1 MTRRRAYLNMT
12 THSARTATSPTKS
25 CGVRSR
31 GLLRLAIEAAARD
44 RFYVGRLSDGD
55 ALVEVE
61 AMWNTAHG
69 TSQRVSLA
77 VHGQIRSL
85 DDWLRTESRRKG
97 LGVATSAVHDN
108 LRNGTDPKEA
118 IYHARR
124 MIDDIKCGAR

>member
-44 RFYVGRLSDGD
+44 RFYAVRLSHAA

-61 AMWNTAHG
+61 SMWNKAHG
-69 TSQRVSLA
+69 TSQRISLP
-77 VHGQIRSL
+77 VHGRIRSL
-85 DDWLRTESRRKG
+85 DDWLRTEFRRKG

-108 LRNGTDPKEA
+108 LRSGTHPKDA
-118 IYHARR
+118 VYHPRR
-124 MIDDIKCGAR
+124 MIDDIRGGAR